1 MPLLGLKLILTAGVC
16 GLLGWSFAR
25 PDRGFLAE
33 VSLLGPGGA
42 TLLAA
47 GFLAAVAAYARDLQ
61 RLLQAIPAPQR
72 TASPRSV
79 WLMFLIPYN
88 FVEDFWIIGHVSAS
102 LKAHAQATGS
112 SVRHFGLIPGLGWC
126 ALQIVSLV
134 PHEVG
139 SLAGLLA
146 VPLWL
151 WHWAFVRMARAR
163 VLADAR
169 PTSGNRDARNPES
182 PAAR

>member
-1 MPLLGLKLILTAGVC
+1 MPLLALKLLLTAGVC
-16 GLLGWSFAR
+16 GLIGWSFAR

-33 VSLLGPGGA
+33 VSLLGPWGA
-42 TLLAA
+42 GLLAA
-47 GFLAAVAAYARDLQ
+47 GFLVAVAAYARDLQ
-61 RLLQAIPAPQR
+61 RLLQAIPAPLR

-88 FVEDFWIIGHVSAS
+88 FVEDFWIIAHVSAS
-102 LKAHAQATGS
+102 LKAHAATKETPP
-112 SVRHFGLIPGLGWC
+112 RHFGLISGLGWC

-151 WHWAFVRMARAR
+151 WHWAFVRKARAG

-169 PTSGNRDARNPES
+169 PTSGNHDARNPES

>member
-1 MPLLGLKLILTAGVC
+1 M
-16 GLLGWSFAR
+16 
-25 PDRGFLAE
+25 GFL
-33 VSLLGPGGA
+33 L
-42 TLLAA
+42 
-47 GFLAAVAAYARDLQ
+47 AVAAYARDLQ
-61 RLLQAIPAPQR
+61 RVLEVIPAPLR

-102 LKAHAQATGS
+102 LKAHAVTQGYPAGG
-112 SVRHFGLIPGLGWC
+112 FGLAPGLGWC

-151 WHWAFVRMARAR
+151 WHWAFVRKARTR
-163 VLADAR
+163 ILA
-169 PTSGNRDARNPES
+169 
-182 PAAR
+182 AA